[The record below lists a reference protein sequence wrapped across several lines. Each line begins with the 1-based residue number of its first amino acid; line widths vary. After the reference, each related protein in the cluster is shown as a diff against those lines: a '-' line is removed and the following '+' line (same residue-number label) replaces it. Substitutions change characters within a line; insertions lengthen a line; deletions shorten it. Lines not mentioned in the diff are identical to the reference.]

1 MDFCTVHEVN
11 WVYICKWWHIYERVW
26 TTCAHFKTYLNCA
39 PVAYFETRT
48 GLGLGPGLGLEENPD
63 SRKTRTRTRKKS
75 GLVFNKTRTWLLKT
89 RTRNRQNRI
98 QNKDSV
104 YENAKVFWKGL
115 IIVNMIND
123 DLIITI
129 ISMNKFLECC

>member
-1 MDFCTVHEVN
+1 MSTWITPSLHQVSQQIQICTLNKSRGYQALHGKWSPKKFLQTRVLNGH
-11 WVYICKWWHIYERVW
+11 VYVLRAWIKATQIPR
-26 TTCAHFKTYLNCA
+26 
-39 PVAYFETRT
+39 AYFETRT

-63 SRKTRTRTRKKS
+63 SRKTRTRTRKNS

-104 YENAKVFWKGL
+104 YENA
-115 IIVNMIND
+115 
-123 DLIITI
+123 
-129 ISMNKFLECC
+129 